1 VFQAI
6 AALNKNDE
14 ALVKSVIRDH
24 AESLEANPANEEW
37 RFVDAMATNMLVAIS
52 DRLWVENTGHRT
64 PIGQFGAFWDD
75 QREPVETMDLD
86 DLL

>member
-1 VFQAI
+1 MLPYLIVPLTK
-6 AALNKNDE
+6 LNIIII
-14 ALVKSVIRDH
+14 VKGF
-24 AESLEANPANEEW
+24 LCGL
-37 RFVDAMATNMLVAIS
+37 MATNMLVAIS